1 VDFVEQMSLNNQKL
15 QQKAN
20 APFAAQSWQSKNNRM
35 KEQRKMRTHKPFD
48 RCGHRNL
55 TPLQQLHNVATLS
68 KIVREKSVRLSDGS
82 LMRELQKIESLMNP
96 QVRRGM

>member
-1 VDFVEQMSLNNQKL
+1 VDFVEQMSLNNQRL

-35 KEQRKMRTHKPFD
+35 KDQRKMR
-48 RCGHRNL
+48 
-55 TPLQQLHNVATLS
+55 
-68 KIVREKSVRLSDGS
+68 
-82 LMRELQKIESLMNP
+82 MRALQKIESLMNP